1 MLKKSLLFITLNL
14 FYMKV
19 DLPKPAVYRN
29 VYNIYFNEKLDS
41 FWIRKGECNFEN
53 LLFIIYESNALT
65 VISPSLNSLPIFK

>member
-41 FWIRKGECNFEN
+41 F
-53 LLFIIYESNALT
+53 
-65 VISPSLNSLPIFK
+65 